1 MQTQVGIIGGG
12 PSGLC
17 LARLLS
23 LAGIKSVILERHD
36 RAHVEARI
44 RAGIL
49 EQGMVDLMRKAQVG
63 ARMDREGLL
72 HDGIVLSFDD
82 RVERVDL
89 SGLTGGKQVMVYGQ
103 TELTR
108 DLYDAVLKD
117 ANVRVVFEASDV
129 RPLGFL
135 EGAPVLFVCED

>member
-1 MQTQVGIIGGG
+1 MQTQIGIIGGG

-49 EQGMVDLMRKAQVG
+49 EQGMVDLMRKARS
-63 ARMDREGLL
+63 ARAWTAKGCC
-72 HDGIVLSFDD
+72 
-82 RVERVDL
+82 
-89 SGLTGGKQVMVYGQ
+89 T
-103 TELTR
+103 T
-108 DLYDAVLKD
+108 
-117 ANVRVVFEASDV
+117 ASCS
-129 RPLGFL
+129 PSTTASNGSTWP
-135 EGAPVLFVCED
+135 ASPAAST